1 MYLSPTLMVCLLLGQ
16 AAGDGSARVA
26 PVPALP
32 KMAPPTVLPEPK
44 MPDLPGTPAPRNDL
58 SPAEPSFI
66 PKTPGEIADRA
77 ANPSPP
83 RESHRA
89 TPAQEVAALCRP
101 AEDATSVGGRLSL
114 LQAIS
119 NARDRNQQAAAIHAY
134 WRLTQ
139 AMAEYRISFEAQRR
153 LSQIQA
159 RNEAAAMLLSSQ
171 AAGMAS
177 VQAAKVALLKA
188 QYDLAAAAQL
198 PPTGAPPLAAN
209 LPHAGPYRT
218 VFDQIASRPSIPPA
232 AGLLNR
238 TLPDNY
244 QAIQRRL
251 AALHEADNAL
261 AAATEVYQAG
271 QGDLPGLLRCHDAFV
286 SQQRIFIADVCDYNH
301 RIADYVLSV
310 LQRPTTI
317 QALVDMLILTGH
329 GSGAPAGEP
338 AKSGRNGTPP
348 GNLGLDA
355 EPNAVRAASGQE
367 PLSGDSPLP
376 RKGPKSILRRPSD
389 DRAAAANPA
398 GRLRD
403 AGPAVGLN
411 VADSPARAPAHRP
424 ADDGVAPSLMAQP
437 AGPLVPVPP
446 SAPAALP
453 GTRTAQMQITRTDPK
468 TLELFPGLTERPP
481 ASRAQE
487 LSAALHATAQAS
499 QTGVKAVELRE
510 CLRSARPADRREVIA
525 AYWLARQRAAEYKWL
540 LIEQAWLER
549 LDQPARDHRAASSAG
564 PLETVRVLAAREAVN
579 ADVLESSIALLEAEF
594 DLTRRCGA
602 PAGSSWFLPVTPPH
616 AGPYDLK
623 KGSLPPQLSQ
633 AWDVRRLVDV
643 IPGYLDDLQHRAQA
657 AVQADV
663 ARAAF
668 TAAYQDGNA
677 SIESILTQIEKET
690 AEVRSFL
697 ETATKYNQSI
707 AEYVLRVAP
716 PSIDAETLS
725 RALVIPRTEAPAG
738 KPF

>member
-1 MYLSPTLMVCLLLGQ
+1 
-16 AAGDGSARVA
+16 
-26 PVPALP
+26 LP
-32 KMAPPTVLPEPK
+32 ELAPPVVLPAPK

-58 SPAEPSFI
+58 APAEPSSI
-66 PKTPGEIADRA
+66 RKTPGEIEDRA
-77 ANPSPP
+77 ANPSAP

-89 TPAQEVAALCRP
+89 TPAQEVAVLCRLP
-101 AEDATSVGGRLSL
+101 EDAAIPGSPLSL
-114 LQAIS
+114 VQAIS
-119 NARDRNQQAAAIHAY
+119 HAQDRSRQAAVIHAY

-139 AMAEYRISFEAQRR
+139 AVAEYQICFEAERQ
-153 LSQIQA
+153 LSQLRA
-159 RNEAAAMLLSSQ
+159 RQEAGTILLTAQAAAKASLQ
-171 AAGMAS
+171 AARVGVS
-177 VQAAKVALLKA
+177 GTQF
-188 QYDLAAAAQL
+188 DLAAAAQL
-198 PPTGAPPLAAN
+198 SPATAAPLAAN

-218 VFDQIASRPSIPPA
+218 SFDKIASRASIPPV

-238 TLPDNY
+238 TLPNNY
-244 QAIQRRL
+244 QAIQQRL
-251 AALHEADNAL
+251 TALHEADNAL

-286 SQQRIFIADVCDYNH
+286 SQQRIFVADVCDYNH

-310 LQRPTTI
+310 VQRPATI
-317 QALVDMLILTGH
+317 QALVDMLILTEHSIGV
-329 GSGAPAGEP
+329 PAGTP
-338 AKSGRNGTPP
+338 AKSGRSGAVNAPLAPAATPA
-348 GNLGLDA
+348 DS
-355 EPNAVRAASGQE
+355 NAVRAASGQE
-367 PLSGDSPLP
+367 PLSSESALP
-376 RKGPKSILRRPSD
+376 RKGPKSILRPSHD
-389 DRAAAANPA
+389 DRAVAAA
-398 GRLRD
+398 
-403 AGPAVGLN
+403 
-411 VADSPARAPAHRP
+411 P
-424 ADDGVAPSLMAQP
+424 ADRPPDAGVAPSLLAAP

-446 SAPAALP
+446 SASALFP
-453 GTRTAQMQITRTDPK
+453 GPRTTQMQITRSTDPK
-468 TLELFPGLTERPP
+468 TLDLFSGLAERPP

-487 LSAALHATAQAS
+487 LSAALHAPAQAS
-499 QTGVKAVELRE
+499 QPGVKAVELRE
-510 CLRSARPADRREVIA
+510 CLRNARPADRREVIA

-602 PAGSSWFLPVTPPH
+602 PAGSSWFMPATPPH

-623 KGSLPPQLSQ
+623 NGSLSPQLSQ
-633 AWDVRRLVDV
+633 SWDVRRLLDV

-677 SIESILTQIEKET
+677 PIDSILTQIERET

-697 ETATKYNQSI
+697 QTDTKYNQSI

-725 RALVIPRTEAPAG
+725 RALVIPRAEAPAS

>member
-1 MYLSPTLMVCLLLGQ
+1 
-16 AAGDGSARVA
+16 
-26 PVPALP
+26 
-32 KMAPPTVLPEPK
+32 

-286 SQQRIFIADVCDYNH
+286 SQQRIFIANVCDYNH

-411 VADSPARAPAHRP
+411 VADSPARA
-424 ADDGVAPSLMAQP
+424 GPS
-437 AGPLVPVPP
+437 
-446 SAPAALP
+446 P
-453 GTRTAQMQITRTDPK
+453 GGRR
-468 TLELFPGLTERPP
+468 
-481 ASRAQE
+481 SRALAHGPARRPTGAGAAVGAGGAARDSHRADANHPHGPQDPGA
-487 LSAALHATAQAS
+487 LSRPDREAAGQPRP
-499 QTGVKAVELRE
+499 GVVRG
-510 CLRSARPADRREVIA
+510 
-525 AYWLARQRAAEYKWL
+525 
-540 LIEQAWLER
+540 
-549 LDQPARDHRAASSAG
+549 PARDGPGQPDRRQGGRVAG
-564 PLETVRVLAAREAVN
+564 VPAQSPAR
-579 ADVLESSIALLEAEF
+579 LI
-594 DLTRRCGA
+594 
-602 PAGSSWFLPVTPPH
+602 
-616 AGPYDLK
+616 
-623 KGSLPPQLSQ
+623 
-633 AWDVRRLVDV
+633 
-643 IPGYLDDLQHRAQA
+643 
-657 AVQADV
+657 V
-663 ARAAF
+663 AR
-668 TAAYQDGNA
+668 
-677 SIESILTQIEKET
+677 
-690 AEVRSFL
+690 
-697 ETATKYNQSI
+697 
-707 AEYVLRVAP
+707 
-716 PSIDAETLS
+716 
-725 RALVIPRTEAPAG
+725 
-738 KPF
+738 